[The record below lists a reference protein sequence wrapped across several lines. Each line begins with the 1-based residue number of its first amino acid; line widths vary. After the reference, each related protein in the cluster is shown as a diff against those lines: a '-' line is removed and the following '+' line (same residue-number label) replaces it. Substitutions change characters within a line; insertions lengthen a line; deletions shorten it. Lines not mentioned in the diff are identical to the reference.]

1 MTDKWLLFGA
11 WLYGIN
17 AVGWLVFIIWKG
29 LP

>member
-1 MTDKWLLFGA
+1 MIDKWLLFA
-11 WLYGIN
+11 MCLYGIN